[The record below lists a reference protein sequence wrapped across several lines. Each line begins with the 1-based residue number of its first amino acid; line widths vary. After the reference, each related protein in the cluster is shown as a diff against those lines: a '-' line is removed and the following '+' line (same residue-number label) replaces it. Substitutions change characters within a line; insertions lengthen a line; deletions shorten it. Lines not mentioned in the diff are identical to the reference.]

1 MKLIIIASL
10 FCLCTFSLKAQLVEK
25 DSVRNKISSIDFK
38 IKKSKGLFAI
48 SGAGLIAGSLLGYNE
63 TTLKPPTTNS
73 KDYKKELELFE
84 NQKKGVSNASKFC
97 YLLSGFSLIAIAIK
111 F

>member
-1 MKLIIIASL
+1 MKSIIIASL
-10 FCLCTFSLKAQLVEK
+10 FCIHTFSSKAQLVEK
-25 DSVRNKISSIDFK
+25 DSLRNKITSNDLK
-38 IKKSKGLFAI
+38 IKKSKGMFAI
-48 SGAGLIAGSLLGYNE
+48 SGVGLIAGSILGYYE

-73 KDYKKELELFE
+73 KDYKKELELYD
-84 NQKKGVSNASKFC
+84 NQKKGISNASKFC

>member
-10 FCLCTFSLKAQLVEK
+10 FCLCTFSMKAQLVEK
-25 DSVRNKISSIDFK
+25 DSVRNKISSIDLK

-48 SGAGLIAGSLLGYNE
+48 SGVGLIAGSIIGYYE
-63 TTLKPPTTNS
+63 TTLKPPTYS
-73 KDYKKELELFE
+73 KDYKKELESYELR
-84 NQKKGVSNASKFC
+84 KKGISNVSKFC
-97 YLLSGFSLIAIAIK
+97 YLLSGFSLITIAIK